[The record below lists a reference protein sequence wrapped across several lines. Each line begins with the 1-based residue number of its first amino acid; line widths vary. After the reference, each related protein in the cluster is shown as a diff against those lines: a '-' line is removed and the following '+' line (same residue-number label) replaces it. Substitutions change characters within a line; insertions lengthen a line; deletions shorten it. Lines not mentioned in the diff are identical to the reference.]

1 MGNYVC
7 VQYSPHATLSTVVP
21 FRWLAI
27 LLVWTVGK
35 FFGGGRFKV
44 VHVSGVVVYERIFE

>member
-1 MGNYVC
+1 MGYVC
-7 VQYSPHATLSTVVP
+7 VRYSEYGATTSVVP

-35 FFGGGRFKV
+35 LRGGRMKV
-44 VHVSGVVVYERIFE
+44 IHCSGVVVYERGFL